1 MTKLPLTQ
9 VDINREIYLRDLQE
23 DAERDHTG
31 EVALMVD
38 GKIIDYFPDGGA
50 AYEYGY
56 TAYGLGNF
64 SIEFVGADPID
75 LGFQTLVVL

>member
-1 MTKLPLTQ
+1 MSQ
-9 VDINREIYLRDLQE
+9 VDTNHEIYVRDLKE

-38 GKIIDYFPDGGA
+38 GEIIAYFPEGGA

-56 TAYGLGNF
+56 TEYGLGNF
-64 SIEFVGADPID
+64 SIEFVDAEPID
-75 LGFQTLVVL
+75 LGFQTLAIL

>member
-1 MTKLPLTQ
+1 MSQ
-9 VDINREIYLRDLQE
+9 VDTNHEIYLRDLKE

-38 GKIIDYFPDGGA
+38 GEIIDYFADGGT
-50 AYEYGY
+50 AYEFGY
-56 TAYGLGNF
+56 KEYGLGNF

-75 LGFQTLVVL
+75 LGFQTLAIL